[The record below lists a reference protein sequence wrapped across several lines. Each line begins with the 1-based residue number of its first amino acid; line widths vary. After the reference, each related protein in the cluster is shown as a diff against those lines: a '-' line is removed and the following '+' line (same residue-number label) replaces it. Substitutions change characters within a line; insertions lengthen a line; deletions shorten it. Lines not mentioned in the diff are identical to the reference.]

1 MSFTTQDNIKLSSVN
16 SEEEKSTHNKRKGRH
31 MQYNFYKEINELHNS
46 ISDMEKQFAD
56 NLILNPVENIP
67 FSDSLKPSVS
77 FMHGLYNTDTI
88 RTPEQK
94 FDSKLQFS
102 GREQITEDIK
112 TIYEMWAKL
121 LGAEALSMR
130 LLSGLHAH
138 IVLFM
143 GISEIGDKVL
153 YLPEKA
159 GGHTSGRA
167 ILERLGLDIMEI
179 PYDSVNY
186 RVDKERCLALI
197 KSFNPDVIFVDRSEG
212 LVYEDFTW
220 LGQSCSCC
228 KIFDASQYLTNI
240 ICNDY
245 NNPFNMG
252 FDLII
257 STLHK
262 NFPGPQRALICSKS
276 DNEIWRR
283 LRSKISCYVSNMH
296 FYTIYS
302 AGFMLSHM
310 DELNILSRNMLQNAI
325 LLEQELI
332 KEGVPMI
339 SRSTS
344 ALEPP
349 THHCWIKP
357 ESRQKAFELYVTME
371 RIGLLANYRLLPY
384 DIGYG
389 LRLGLSGATR
399 SGLEMKDIPY
409 LAHLISKAYKYDY
422 TASLK
427 AETVDFIHTIK
438 KRSSYNG

>member
-1 MSFTTQDNIKLSSVN
+1 MKGKNTMEPEF
-16 SEEEKSTHNKRKGRH
+16 NKGI
-31 MQYNFYKEINELHNS
+31 YELRNS
-46 ISDMEKQFAD
+46 IQELEKQFD
-56 NLILNPVENIP
+56 DSLILNPVENIP
-67 FSDSLKPSVS
+67 FPDVLSPSVS

-88 RTPEQK
+88 RTQTQK

-102 GREQITEDIK
+102 GRERVTDDIK
-112 TIYEMWAKL
+112 DIYEMWAKL
-121 LGAEALSMR
+121 LGADALSMR

-159 GGHTSGRA
+159 GGHTSGKA

-197 KSFNPDVIFVDRSEG
+197 KSFNPDIIFVDRSEG

-262 NFPGPQRALICSKS
+262 NFPGPQRALICSKH
-276 DNEIWRR
+276 DNELWRR

-302 AGFMLSHM
+302 AGLVLEHM
-310 DELNILSRNMLQNAI
+310 DELISLSKNMLGNAV
-325 LLEQELI
+325 LLENELASA
-332 KEGVPMI
+332 GVPVI
-339 SRSTS
+339 SRHSS
-344 ALEPP
+344 DSEPP

-357 ESRQKAFELYVTME
+357 ESREKAFELYLTLE
-371 RIGLLANYRLLPY
+371 QIGLLANYRLLPY

-399 SGLEMKDIPY
+399 SGLQASDIPC
-409 LAHLISKAYKYDY
+409 LVELISRAYKDAYS
-422 TASLK
+422 TSLK
-427 AETVDFIHTIK
+427 SDSLDFIHFIK
-438 KRSSYNG
+438 KRGSYCGK